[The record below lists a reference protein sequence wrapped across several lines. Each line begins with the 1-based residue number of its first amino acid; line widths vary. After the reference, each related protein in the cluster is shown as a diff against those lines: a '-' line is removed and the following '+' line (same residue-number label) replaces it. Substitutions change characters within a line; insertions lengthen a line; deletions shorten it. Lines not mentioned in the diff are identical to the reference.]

1 MLPRRLGSAVTVL
14 AWLCA
19 MTWLITTKIV
29 PSYRAPGERGYH
41 ELLSQLDDQHI
52 TARWRILWDGRP
64 IGEAD
69 YLMERQHDG
78 GAMLRSKVE
87 FRQLPVAQLM
97 ESFLGGV
104 VHLMPADV
112 RQEMN
117 VKLDATVDTV
127 VHFDAYNHL
136 MDIEA
141 SAGLAGS
148 PPMLT
153 IRGTQAN
160 GILRVHSRMTDD
172 DRSVRGIS
180 YVTEIP
186 MEADGFQIDALAPLP
201 RLQRLQVGQTWLQRT
216 LRPLSTNTRWET
228 VRAEVVS
235 WDEIE
240 WDGKRQGAYCV
251 EFATETAG
259 SLSVTQRPVGKM
271 WVLRDGRVVRQQLR
285 LASVTLEF
293 ERIP

>member
-1 MLPRRLGSAVTVL
+1 MLPRRLGSAIIVL

-19 MTWLITTKIV
+19 MTWLITTKII
-29 PSYRAPGERGYH
+29 PSYRAPAERGYRD
-41 ELLSQLDDQHI
+41 LLSQLDEEEI
-52 TARWRILWDGRP
+52 SARWRIIWDGQA

-69 YLMERQHDG
+69 YQVQRQHDG
-78 GAMLRSKVE
+78 GAMLRSKVD

-97 ESFLGGV
+97 ESFLGGM

-112 RQEMN
+112 RKEMN

-136 MDIEA
+136 MDVEA
-141 SAGLAGS
+141 SAGLTGS
-148 PPMLT
+148 PPMIT
-153 IRGTQAN
+153 IRGTQTN
-160 GILRVHSRMTDD
+160 GVLRVHSRMTGE
-172 DRSVRGIS
+172 DRSVRGMS

-186 MEADGFQIDALAPLP
+186 MEADGFQIDALAPVP
-201 RLQRLQVGQTWLQRT
+201 RLQRLQVGQSWHQRT
-216 LRPLSTNTRWET
+216 LRPLSAATRWET

-240 WDGKRQGAYCV
+240 WDGRLQGAYRV
-251 EFATETAG
+251 EFETETAG

-285 LASVTLEF
+285 LASITVEF
-293 ERIP
+293 ERLP